1 MCGICGVFETTGRA
15 DVTEERLRA
24 MADTMVHRGP
34 DDWGTYLSP
43 ERRAGF
49 GFRRLSIVDLS
60 PNGHQPMSN
69 AGCVKAGLGVASGAR
84 EGETVWVVF
93 NGEIYNHAS
102 LRQELE
108 KRGHVYR
115 SRTDTE
121 AIIHGYEE
129 WGEEVVERLRGMFA
143 FAVYDRRGE
152 ERLFIARDRLGIK
165 PLYYAEE
172 GGVFLFASEIKA
184 LLQWRAI
191 AAEMDDEAL
200 WHYLTVSTSPA
211 PRTMFKGISKL
222 RPGHTLTLYA
232 NGRSEMRQYWEALPT
247 DDMADA
253 TEAETVKRLREL
265 LRESIRLRMMSD
277 VPFGVFLSGGVDSS
291 LNVALMS
298 ELMDRPVD
306 TYSVAIRDDAASN
319 ELSQA
324 RAVAQHYKANHHE
337 VVITPQQFVET
348 MPLVVHHQ
356 DEPLADPV
364 CVPLYHV
371 SKLARDSGTIVVQV
385 GEGADELFA
394 GYAGYGQMAAFHRRV
409 YAPFMSLP
417 GWVKRRAAA
426 LAPAVLPPRRAE
438 YVRRAAEGEELFWGG
453 ALTFSEQDKER
464 LVANR
469 SGNGHVSTYASVVA
483 QTYGVF
489 DTLRPGSSFL
499 DRVIYLELKH
509 RLPELL
515 LMRVDK
521 MSMATSVEA
530 RVPYLDH
537 ELVQFALGI
546 PASLKY
552 HKGQTKYILKQA
564 ARGIVPDNVID
575 RPKTGFCG
583 SARNMVSGPVLD
595 YAERALNES
604 AWLPSAMN
612 MSVVR
617 GLVHEHRTGRADHGP
632 AIWSLA
638 NLELWHRYWIERRPV
653 PA

>member
-15 DVTEERLRA
+15 NTTEERLRA

-60 PNGHQPMSN
+60 PDGHQPMSN
-69 AGCVKAGLGVASGAR
+69 GGCVQAGLGAAKGAR
-84 EGETVWVVF
+84 EGATVWVVF

-129 WGEEVVERLRGMFA
+129 WGEEVVGRLRGMFA

-165 PLYYAEE
+165 PLYYADE

-184 LLQWRAI
+184 LLQWQAT
-191 AAEMDDEAL
+191 AAEMDGEAL
-200 WHYLTVSTSPA
+200 WHYLSLSTSPA

-222 RPGHTLTLYA
+222 RPGNTLTLYA
-232 NGRSEMRQYWEALPT
+232 NGRSEMRQYWEALPAP
-247 DDMADA
+247 DAAD
-253 TEAETVKRLREL
+253 TSEEETVKRLQEL

-306 TYSVAIRDDAASN
+306 TFSVAIQDDTASN

-324 RAVAQHYKANHHE
+324 RAVAQRFKANHHE
-337 VVITPQQFVET
+337 LVITPQQFVET

-394 GYAGYGQMAAFHRRV
+394 GYAGYAQMADFHRRM
-409 YAPFMSLP
+409 YGPFMSLP

-426 LAPAVLPPRRAE
+426 LAPAVLAPRRAE

-453 ALTFSEQDKER
+453 ALTFSERDKER
-464 LVANR
+464 LVTNG
-469 SGNGHVSTYASVVA
+469 SGKGHVSTYTSVVA
-483 QTYGVF
+483 QTYGIF
-489 DTLRPGSSFL
+489 DSLRPGCSFL

-509 RLPELL
+509 RLAELL

-552 HKGQTKYILKQA
+552 RQGQTKYILKKA
-564 ARGIVPDNVID
+564 ARGIVPDAVID

-612 MSVVR
+612 MSMVL
-617 GLVHEHRTGRADHGP
+617 GLVQEHRTGRADHGP

>member
-1 MCGICGVFETTGRA
+1 MCGICGVFEMKGHA
-15 DVTEERLRA
+15 NITEERLRA
-24 MADTMVHRGP
+24 MADTMTHRGP

-60 PNGHQPMSN
+60 PDGHQPMSN
-69 AGCVKAGLGVASGAR
+69 LGCVTAGLGTANGSRAGA
-84 EGETVWVVF
+84 TVWVVF
-93 NGEIYNHAS
+93 NGEIYNHLS

-108 KRGHVYR
+108 RRGHIYH

-143 FAVYDRRGE
+143 FALYDRRTE
-152 ERLFIARDRLGIK
+152 ERLFLARDRLGIK
-165 PLYYAEE
+165 PLYYAEDA
-172 GGVFLFASEIKA
+172 GVFLFASEIKA
-184 LLQWRAI
+184 LLQWRA
-191 AAEMDDEAL
+191 AAVEVDEATL
-200 WHYLTVSTSPA
+200 WHYLTISASPA
-211 PRTMFKGISKL
+211 PRTMFNGISKL
-222 RPGHTLTLYA
+222 RPGHTMTLYA
-232 NGRSEMRQYWEALPT
+232 NGRSEMRQYWEALPEEGV
-247 DDMADA
+247 AGA
-253 TEAETVKRLREL
+253 TETETVKRLREM

-306 TYSVAIRDDAASN
+306 TFSVAIQDDAASN

-324 RAVAQHYKANHHE
+324 KVVAHHYKANHHE

-371 SKLARDSGTIVVQV
+371 SKLARNSGTIVVQV

-394 GYAGYGQMAAFHRRV
+394 GYAGYAQMADFHRRV
-409 YAPFMSLP
+409 YEPFMSLP
-417 GWVKRRAAA
+417 GWLKRPAAA
-426 LAPAVLPPRRAE
+426 LAPVVLPHRRAE

-453 ALTFSEQDKER
+453 ALTFTENEKER
-464 LVANR
+464 LVVNG
-469 SGNGHVSTYASVVA
+469 SGDGHVSTYAHVIA

-489 DTLRPGSSFL
+489 DTLRPRSGFL
-499 DRVIYLELKH
+499 DRIIYLELKH

-537 ELVQFALGI
+537 ELVQFALAI

-552 HKGQTKYILKQA
+552 HKGQSKYILKQA
-564 ARGIVPDNVID
+564 ARGVVPDEVID
-575 RPKTGFCG
+575 RPKIGFCG

-595 YAERALNES
+595 YAERVLNES
-604 AWLPSAMN
+604 GWLPGVMN
-612 MSVVR
+612 MDMVH
-617 GLVHEHRTGRADHGP
+617 GLLHEHRTGRADHGP
-632 AIWSLA
+632 AIWSLT
-638 NLELWHRYWIERRPV
+638 NLELWHRCWIERRPV